1 MSKALDPTLVPATW
15 REFLYNSVLLPYETN
30 GLKQRPGAFDKKTLA
45 LDLGLHIVRKTKL
58 ADMDAAEQQYRNYPD
73 EFLVFFSK
81 DSGWEPLFQRLRDTT
96 AHGDFGKLKAN
107 WIQIRHRFKGP
118 RDKVESTRMF
128 GSLKF
133 QTVREIVQFINLA
146 HKN

>member
-1 MSKALDPTLVPATW
+1 MSKSLDPFSAHGTW
-15 REFLYNSVLLPYETN
+15 REFLYHSVLLPYETK
-30 GLKQRPGAFDKKTLA
+30 GIMLRPGAFDKKSLA
-45 LDLGLHIVRKTKL
+45 SGLGLHVVRKTKL
-58 ADMDAAEQQYRNYPD
+58 ADMDAAEKQYRNYPD

-96 AHGDFGKLKAN
+96 AHGDYGKLKAN

-133 QTVREIVQFINLA
+133 QTVRAIVQFINLA
-146 HKN
+146 H